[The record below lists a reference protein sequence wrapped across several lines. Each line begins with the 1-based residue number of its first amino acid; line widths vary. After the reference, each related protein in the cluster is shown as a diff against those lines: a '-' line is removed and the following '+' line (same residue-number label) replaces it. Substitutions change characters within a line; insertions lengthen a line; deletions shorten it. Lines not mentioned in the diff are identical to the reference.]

1 MKKLLAILLCL
12 VMVLGLAA
20 CAGKQTAT
28 EEPAKTDAAT
38 TTAEPTENT
47 ETPTEAEQ
55 PAETEQTVE
64 YPKTAITF
72 SFFGAET
79 TPSGMGVA
87 HFKELVEER
96 SGGNVTVNAYYN
108 GTLYNQSTEY
118 EALMKGDVDMI
129 VATLNYAREYIPEL
143 KTTFCPYMW
152 ESIDHVRDFWSQNET
167 GAGLMKRLEDELG
180 VRQLTW
186 FTSGYR
192 NVCLNKD
199 LKVTSREDLAKI
211 KLRSSPA
218 ENMIAMTA
226 ALGGNPIS
234 IPFSDC
240 YLGIQTGVA
249 DGLEVDLTGLIAN
262 GLSEVTQSVTL
273 TQHYLS
279 LDGFAMNYANY
290 QKWDP
295 AVQELITACAEET
308 ALYID
313 ELSAQTDADALQQV
327 KDLGI
332 IVYDLTDEER
342 KAYGDEVRAAF
353 IASDFAANYDMDLFN
368 AICEMGKN
376 Y

>member
-64 YPKTAITF
+64 YPETKIAF
-72 SFFGAET
+72 SVFCAET
-79 TPSGMGVA
+79 TPSGLAAA

-96 SGGNVTVNAYYN
+96 SGGKVTVDTYYN

-129 VATLNYAREYIPEL
+129 VSTLNYAMEYILEL

-152 ESIDHVRDFWSQNET
+152 TSIDHVRDFWAQNET
-167 GAGLMKRLEDELG
+167 GIELMKRMEDELG
-180 VRQLTW
+180 VRQLCW
-186 FTSGYR
+186 YEGGYR

-262 GLSEVTQSVTL
+262 GLSEVTKSVTL
-273 TQHYLS
+273 TKHYLS
-279 LDGFAMNYANY
+279 LDGFAVSYTNF

-295 AVQELITACAEET
+295 AVQELVTECAEE
-308 ALYID
+308 AGDFACEI
-313 ELSAQTDADALQQV
+313 AKQTEADAIKTLEDV
-327 KDLGI
+327 GI
-332 IVYDLTDEER
+332 VTYDLTDEER
-342 KAYGDEVRAAF
+342 KAYGDEVIDAF
-353 IASDFAANYDMDLFN
+353 IASDFASDYDMDLLN
-368 AICEMGKN
+368 AIREMGKN